1 MSRKTAI
8 FALFYLI
15 YAFTFPQYTWGSL
28 GIYEGNEDF
37 IPIQENALASVQ
49 GNALLPIYSVKTG
62 QSPTSKRWA
71 IITAYSSTPDQT
83 DSSPFITASGTR
95 VRDGI
100 VASNW
105 LPLGAKIRLPRLYED
120 KIFVVEDRMALKN
133 SHKIDIWFPEREQAL
148 QFGIKWTE
156 VEIMK

>member
-1 MSRKTAI
+1 MGRKTAI

-15 YAFTFPQYTWGSL
+15 YSFIFPQYTWGSL
-28 GIYEGNEDF
+28 GIDEDNEDF
-37 IPIQENALASVQ
+37 IPVQENALASVH
-49 GNALLPIYSVKTG
+49 GSALLPIYSVKTS

-83 DSSPFITASGTR
+83 DSSPFTTASGTR
-95 VRDGI
+95 VRDGV

-120 KIFVVEDRMALKN
+120 KIFVVEDRMAPKN
-133 SHKIDIWFPEREQAL
+133 SHKIDIWFPEKEQAL

-156 VEIMK
+156 VEIIR